1 MKPDIFSALIMKA
14 VKIILLTLAVIFII
28 IQFMPDGIPE
38 NMPEDENSL
47 DKSGMV
53 PEPVLI
59 QLRTSCYDCHS
70 SQTYLPWYSKVAP
83 FSWLLADH
91 IEEGRAHLNFSEWGT
106 YNTRKKIGILDE
118 IIDEVESGAMPLKSY
133 LLIHRDA
140 RLDTEDISNLS
151 SWVEE
156 TTSRMLE

>member
-1 MKPDIFSALIMKA
+1 MKA
-14 VKIILLTLAVIFII
+14 VKIILLTLLVVFII
-28 IQFMPDGIPE
+28 IQFLPSGIPE
-38 NMPEDENSL
+38 NKPEDENSL

-70 SQTYLPWYSKVAP
+70 NQTNLPWYSRVAP

-91 IEEGRAHLNFSEWGT
+91 IEEGRSHLNFSEWGS
-106 YNTRKKIGILDE
+106 YNNRKKIGILEE
-118 IIDEVESGAMPLKSY
+118 IMDEVESGAMPLKSY

-140 RLDTEDISNLS
+140 RLDAEDISILS
-151 SWVEE
+151 AWVEE
-156 TTSRMLE
+156 TTSGMLE